1 MKTVLIYTTI
11 HGTTEKVAHYIAEHL
26 ADVTILKLSNSSDIS
41 ISSFDRVILGG
52 SIHIGSVQSSLKKF
66 CTKHR
71 HQLLSK
77 PIALFVCGMEEEP
90 AKQEEE
96 LRLAFPEEISQHALA
111 KAFVGGEF
119 LFEKMNFIQRMM
131 IKKIAHT
138 DVSRSEIKYDVLN
151 SFISEIE
158 SN

>member
-1 MKTVLIYTTI
+1 MKTVLIYTTM
-11 HGTTEKVAHYIAEHL
+11 HGTTEKVAHYIAGHMAE
-26 ADVTILKLSNSSDIS
+26 VTILKLSNSWDIP

-52 SIHIGSVQSSLKKF
+52 SIHMGSVQSSVKKF

-71 HQLLSK
+71 QELLSK
-77 PIALFVCGMEEEP
+77 PLALFVCGMEKEP

-96 LRLAFPEEISQHALA
+96 LRLAFPEEINEHARA

-138 DVSRSEIKYDVLN
+138 DVSQSDIKYDVLN

-158 SN
+158 L